1 MEKSEAVRRFNEGK
15 HFVETCLEQIASLEQ
30 SNDKELRKALR
41 GTVMVEVSYKA
52 AENFGK
58 VGSYVIDGKD
68 GAQQLKDKLF
78 GLKEKLVQLYN
89 GADRQNLVTIKT
101 ISEAIISEIKEV
113 EEWAGD
119 EHFIHNPIPETGDN
133 GCFITGDNTKGEDSG
148 DGDSDDGDS
157 GDEVPD
163 VEGDEIILPIALKTE
178 KAKIL
183 FTAAYNEGW
192 MIGNNTGG
200 FTWIGFGN
208 ISKATDRVVSC
219 TNQLAYL
226 CYQIYK
232 PYTPAWDE
240 IERFFGE
247 ERLDR
252 DWSNTKDK
260 ISDNCRPSW
269 MNTIDYLIRNN
280 GY

>member
-15 HFVETCLEQIASLEQ
+15 HFVETCLEQIASLDQ
-30 SNDKELRKALR
+30 SNDKELRKALM
-41 GTVMVEVSYKA
+41 GTFMVNVSYKA

-119 EHFIHNPIPETGDN
+119 EHFIHNPIPETGEN
-133 GCFITGDNTKGEDSG
+133 GYLSTGNNSEGE
-148 DGDSDDGDS
+148 DS

-163 VEGDEIILPIALKTE
+163 DE
-178 KAKIL
+178 
-183 FTAAYNEGW
+183 W
-192 MIGNNTGG
+192 NN
-200 FTWIGFGN
+200 
-208 ISKATDRVVSC
+208 D
-219 TNQLAYL
+219 
-226 CYQIYK
+226 
-232 PYTPAWDE
+232 DE
-240 IERFFGE
+240 
-247 ERLDR
+247 D
-252 DWSNTKDK
+252 
-260 ISDNCRPSW
+260 SDNEYRTLPTDMEGIFNSWEEYNNFIKDCESLCKPIQIVSRLLDCSISLGKPNTQILHGHLKSIGLIHVGYSQFCR
-269 MNTIDYLIRNN
+269 LIKKELKA
-280 GY
+280 